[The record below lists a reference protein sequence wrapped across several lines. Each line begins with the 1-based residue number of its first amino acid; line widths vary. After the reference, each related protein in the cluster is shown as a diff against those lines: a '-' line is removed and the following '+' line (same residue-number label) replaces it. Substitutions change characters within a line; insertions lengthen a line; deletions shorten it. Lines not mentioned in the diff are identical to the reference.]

1 LIFRL
6 RYTHWTSIF
15 SALLFPQKFY
25 SILKLGN
32 LGDGPPRLNLSLSN
46 NTTYLAIAAIINM
59 CARLVLKF
67 ILLRLLNKV
76 LPSSLMQLFCVPGV
90 ALPAC
95 DVSAHLP
102 PHFRRVLPELHGS
115 APLHLGEC
123 PVRGR
128 ASGRLLQV
136 LREGVH
142 LQPAAVSHLSVSSH
156 TNLSSAVTI

>member
-1 LIFRL
+1 
-6 RYTHWTSIF
+6 
-15 SALLFPQKFY
+15 
-25 SILKLGN
+25 
-32 LGDGPPRLNLSLSN
+32 
-46 NTTYLAIAAIINM
+46 
-59 CARLVLKF
+59 
-67 ILLRLLNKV
+67 
-76 LPSSLMQLFCVPGV
+76 MQLICVPGV

-102 PHFRRVLPELHGS
+102 PHFRRVLPEFHGA

-142 LQPAAVSHLSVSSH
+142 LQPAAVSHLSAIRIFPVCRYCS
-156 TNLSSAVTI
+156 NQIILSPIGSTLPHNNPSLHQITRVI